1 MESVPRTRHKRTVVM
16 QTESIAISS
25 PLDNRTMKLGSSSP
39 SSSSPQFLFAWTY
52 ENKASLWKLHRYILL
67 EGWLKSNQTF
77 HKIQKLCGLVRCHSF
92 SGIFKFLKKAGLY
105 FFFLWPFQTL
115 RWILPKSRGW
125 CADFKANDINWLVC
139 LSDSSI
145 YFVTQLN

>member
-16 QTESIAISS
+16 ETESIAISS

-39 SSSSPQFLFAWTY
+39 SSSSSQFLFAWTY

-77 HKIQKLCGLVRCHSF
+77 HKIQKLWVLWDAIAPQGSSNFC
-92 SGIFKFLKKAGLY
+92 KAGLY

>member
-1 MESVPRTRHKRTVVM
+1 MESVPRTRHKLTVVM

-39 SSSSPQFLFAWTY
+39 SSSSSQFLFAWTY

-77 HKIQKLCGLVRCHSF
+77 HKIQKLCGLVRCHSS
-92 SGIFKFLKKAGLY
+92 SGIFKFLEGRPIL
-105 FFFLWPFQTL
+105 LPLTL
-115 RWILPKSRGW
+115 SNVEVDFTQEQRL